1 MTKNVI
7 LRTIGNLTESKT
19 PVAHKNTTIEARK
32 NEWKSVVDSFD
43 IDRLLAIQGEMDSF
57 VDKMKVLDK
66 RDSNE
71 IDLTTEE
78 AKSLMV
84 EYLSSKNIA
93 EFLEARQS
101 MVKEIVFRVIEEKLR
116 EDGVEDPKNTNG
128 EIAVPELGKV
138 FKKEG
143 AGLKDPSLDVA
154 KLKEILGD
162 RMKEITTVK
171 VIPEK
176 RVEEIDEDLL
186 VELAANDPE
195 VMAAIKESAVSGGPK
210 SPKFI
215 VRNIK

>member
-1 MTKNVI
+1 MSKNVI
-7 LRTIGNLTESKT
+7 VRTLGNLTESETPAVNKT
-19 PVAHKNTTIEARK
+19 TTIEARK

-43 IDRLLAIQGEMDSF
+43 IDRLLAIQDEMDSF

-66 RDSNE
+66 RDSTE

-78 AKSLMV
+78 AKNLMV
-84 EYLSSKNIA
+84 EYLSSKNIS

-101 MVKEIVFRVIEEKLR
+101 MVKEIVFQVIEERLR
-116 EDGVEDPKNTNG
+116 EEGAEDPKNTNG
-128 EIAVPELGKV
+128 EIVVPELGKA

-171 VIPEK
+171 IIPEK

-186 VELAANDPE
+186 VELAANDPS
-195 VMAAIKESAVSGGPK
+195 VMEAIKQAAVPGKPK
-210 SPKFI
+210 SARFT
-215 VRNIK
+215 VRDTK

>member
-1 MTKNVI
+1 MSKNVI
-7 LRTIGNLTESKT
+7 IRTLGNLTESET
-19 PVAHKNTTIEARK
+19 PAVNKATTIEARK

-43 IDRLLAIQGEMDSF
+43 IDRLLAIQDEMDSF

-66 RDSNE
+66 RDSTE

-78 AKSLMV
+78 AKNLMV
-84 EYLSSKNIA
+84 EYLSSKNIS

-101 MVKEIVFRVIEEKLR
+101 MIKEIVFQVIEERLR
-116 EDGVEDPKNTNG
+116 EEGAEDPKNTNG
-128 EIAVPELGKV
+128 EIVVPELGKV

-171 VIPEK
+171 IIPEK

-186 VELAANDPE
+186 VELAANDPS
-195 VMAAIKESAVSGGPK
+195 VMEAIKQAAVPGKPK
-210 SPKFI
+210 SARFT
-215 VRNIK
+215 VRDTK

>member
-1 MTKNVI
+1 MSKNVI
-7 LRTIGNLTESKT
+7 IRTLGNLTESKT
-19 PVAHKNTTIEARK
+19 PAVNKSTTIEARK

-43 IDRLLAIQGEMDSF
+43 IDRLLAIQDEMDSF

-66 RDSNE
+66 RDSTE

-84 EYLSSKNIA
+84 EYLSSKNIS

-101 MVKEIVFRVIEEKLR
+101 MVKEVVFQVIEERLR
-116 EDGVEDPKNTNG
+116 EEGVEDPKNTNG
-128 EIAVPELGKV
+128 EIVVPELGKA

-171 VIPEK
+171 IIPER

-186 VELAANDPE
+186 VELAANDPS
-195 VMAAIKESAVSGGPK
+195 VMEAIKQAAVPGKPK
-210 SPKFI
+210 SARFT
-215 VRNIK
+215 VRDTK

>member
-1 MTKNVI
+1 MSKNVI
-7 LRTIGNLTESKT
+7 IRTLGNLTESQT
-19 PVAHKNTTIEARK
+19 PAVNKSTTIEARK
-32 NEWKSVVDSFD
+32 NEWKSVVESFD
-43 IDRLLAIQGEMDSF
+43 IDRLLAIQDEMDSF

-66 RDSNE
+66 RDSTE

-84 EYLSSKNIA
+84 EYLSSKNIS

-101 MVKEIVFRVIEEKLR
+101 MVREVVFQVIEERLR
-116 EDGVEDPKNTNG
+116 EEGVEDPKNTNG
-128 EIAVPELGKV
+128 EIVVPELGKA

-171 VIPEK
+171 IIPER

-186 VELAANDPE
+186 VELAANDPS
-195 VMAAIKESAVSGGPK
+195 VMEAIKQAAVPGKPK
-210 SPKFI
+210 SARFT
-215 VRNIK
+215 VRDTK